1 MAGFQQKK
9 KKKKKKNPKN
19 KEVSTLAE
27 IGIADDLQL
36 FSGMRRNA
44 ENSHFDEAP
53 LAGNNGECL
62 KLSYLIMLLLGARKN
77 DW

>member
-1 MAGFQQKK
+1 VAGFQQKK

-36 FSGMRRNA
+36 FSGFGSGISGHQGRK
-44 ENSHFDEAP
+44 
-53 LAGNNGECL
+53 GKNNDGVVPSEL
-62 KLSYLIMLLLGARKN
+62 EV
-77 DW
+77 